1 MNWSWMLPP
10 SFSTVSGD
18 IDGIYM
24 VILWITGI
32 TFFITEGLLFY
43 FIFKYRHKEGRK
55 ATYDH
60 GSTKME
66 IAWTMVPLVIVL
78 WIGIISN
85 GVWNTV
91 KVNVPDADFEVIVT
105 GKQYEWNVRYPGP
118 DGEFAP
124 SDDLTSDDFEI
135 TAELHV
141 PVDQVVVITLR
152 SDDVLHSFF
161 LPEMRIKQD
170 AVPGQDI
177 TVWFEAVQPGIY
189 TIGCAELCG
198 FGHHTMNGT
207 LTVYTAADFEA
218 WSSSQAQQQQP

>member
-32 TFFITEGLLFY
+32 AFFITEGLLFY

-78 WIGIISN
+78 WIGAVSK
-85 GVWNTV
+85 GVWDTI
-91 KVNVPDADFEVIVT
+91 KVDVPAAGLEVIVT
-105 GKQYEWNVRYPGP
+105 GKQFEWTVTYPGP
-118 DGEFAP
+118 DGA
-124 SDDLTSDDFEI
+124 LGTSDDFE
-135 TAELHV
+135 TLNELHAPEDEAV
-141 PVDQVVVITLR
+141 GITLR
-152 SDDVLHSFF
+152 SEDVLHSFF

-170 AVPGQDI
+170 AVPGQDV
-177 TVWFEAVQPGIY
+177 TVWFEAIQPGDY

-198 FGHHTMNGT
+198 IGHTTMGGT
-207 LTVYTAADFEA
+207 LTVYTAADFQA